1 MPVIDV
7 LMRGA
12 RQQVQQ
18 VVNLA
23 TTPRGP
29 FAAIDQA
36 VTSAR
41 NTVRNVG
48 AEVGVRGP
56 GLRGSRLQGLR
67 GSRLMSGQV
76 GTRVS
81 QIRGRFPKLRRY

>member
-23 TTPRGP
+23 TNPRGP

>member
-23 TTPRGP
+23 TTPKGP

-48 AEVGVRGP
+48 AEVGIRGP
-56 GLRGSRLQGLR
+56 GLR

>member
-29 FAAIDQA
+29 FAAIDQM

-41 NTVRNVG
+41 STARNVG
-48 AEVGVRGP
+48 AEVGLRGP
-56 GLRGSRLQGLR
+56 GLRGSRLR
-67 GSRLMSGQV
+67 GQVGTRLSGQV
-76 GTRVS
+76 GT
-81 QIRGRFPKLRRY
+81 RFPKLRRY

>member
-7 LMRGA
+7 LIRGA

-48 AEVGVRGP
+48 AEVGIRGP
-56 GLRGSRLQGLR
+56 GLRGSRLMR
-67 GSRLMSGQV
+67 GQV

>member
-18 VVNLA
+18 VINLA
-23 TTPRGP
+23 TTPVGP
-29 FAAIDQA
+29 FAAIDRM

-41 NTVRNVG
+41 STARNVG
-48 AEVGVRGP
+48 AEVGLRGP
-56 GLRGSRLQGLR
+56 GL
-67 GSRLMSGQV
+67 
-76 GTRVS
+76 
-81 QIRGRFPKLRRY
+81 

>member
-1 MPVIDV
+1 MSEMPVIDV

-12 RQQVQQ
+12 RQQVQH

-41 NTVRNVG
+41 STVR
-48 AEVGVRGP
+48 
-56 GLRGSRLQGLR
+56 
-67 GSRLMSGQV
+67 
-76 GTRVS
+76 
-81 QIRGRFPKLRRY
+81 

>member
-1 MPVIDV
+1 MTVIDV
-7 LMRGA
+7 LARGA

-29 FAAIDQA
+29 FAAIDQV

-41 NTVRNVG
+41 STVRNVG
-48 AEVGVRGP
+48 AEVGLRAP
-56 GLRGSRLQGLR
+56 GLRGSRLR
-67 GSRLMSGQV
+67 GQLGTRISGQF
-76 GTRVS
+76 GTRIS
-81 QIRGRFPKLRRY
+81 GIRGKFPKLRRY

>member
-12 RQQVQQ
+12 RQQIQQ

-29 FAAIDQA
+29 FAAIDQI

-41 NTVRNVG
+41 STVRNVG
-48 AEVGVRGP
+48 AEVGLRGP
-56 GLRGSRLQGLR
+56 GLRGN
-67 GSRLMSGQV
+67 RLMSGQV

>member
-29 FAAIDQA
+29 FAAIDQM

-41 NTVRNVG
+41 STVRNVG
-48 AEVGVRGP
+48 AEVGLRGP
-56 GLRGSRLQGLR
+56 GLRGN
-67 GSRLMSGQV
+67 RLMSGQV